1 MGDTGK
7 RTPVGPAKS
16 RASTK
21 AELAA
26 IVAMVDRGF
35 RRGALAAGM
44 VIEMT
49 PGATP
54 WEIYEVFRVAA
65 AHGAAVHVHMRSVPE
80 PYYFL
85 ETEEVIA
92 AAASGAAA
100 HIVHI
105 QSSVGEDTPQALELV
120 RGARIGHYVR
130 GLSVHGSDVRNRG
143 SGQR

>member
-1 MGDTGK
+1 
-7 RTPVGPAKS
+7 
-16 RASTK
+16 
-21 AELAA
+21 
-26 IVAMVDRGF
+26 
-35 RRGALAAGM
+35 
-44 VIEMT
+44 
-49 PGATP
+49 
-54 WEIYEVFRVAA
+54 
-65 AHGAAVHVHMRSVPE
+65 MRSVPE